1 MVMRL
6 TDLPLGLLLRRA
18 RATRGSNF
26 GFKPAHEPQGS
37 AAKLEVSDRMSTT
50 SRRMHMGVFV
60 LGTGNHIAGW
70 RYEGAATSHMQLP
83 VIQEIARIAER
94 GKFDLLFISDSMA
107 MDPTDHP
114 SFMCRLEP
122 TTLISVLS
130 ASTTRIGLG
139 ATVSTSF
146 SEPFNVARMF
156 GSIDHISGGRAAWN
170 VVTSSNPK
178 AAQNF
183 NRDEHL
189 EHELRY
195 QRANEFVDVVRGL
208 WDCWDDDAITADKV
222 SGQYIDE
229 GKVRPLNHKG
239 QFFQVKGPVNMSRC
253 PQGHPVIIQAGG
265 SPSGLELAA
274 RTADVVFSVVQ
285 DLQAAKIAYAD
296 LKARMAKYGRSPND
310 LAVLPGVMPIIGA
323 NVAEAREKLSKLQSW
338 LTPTN
343 AATLVASRIGYEV
356 SGHPLDGPVPPP
368 PPSQGS
374 RTFSHV
380 LYEIALREKMTLR
393 DLYNLTAAA
402 RGHWVVC
409 GTPQSIAD
417 TLEEWF
423 VEAAA
428 DGFNIL
434 PPYFPGAFDEFVD
447 LVVPELQRRSLFRC
461 DYHGSTLR
469 DHLGLARV
477 SVPMSK
483 REVVGGG

>member
-1 MVMRL
+1 M
-6 TDLPLGLLLRRA
+6 G
-18 RATRGSNF
+18 ATGR
-26 GFKPAHEPQGS
+26 Q
-37 AAKLEVSDRMSTT
+37 
-50 SRRMHMGVFV
+50 MHLGVFV

-83 VIQEIARIAER
+83 VMQEIARIAER
-94 GKFDLLFISDSMA
+94 GKFDLLFISDSMV

-114 SFMCRLEP
+114 SFMCRFEP
-122 TTLISVLS
+122 TSLISVLS
-130 ASTTRIGLG
+130 ATTSHIGLG

-146 SEPFNVARMF
+146 SEPFAVARMF
-156 GSIDHISGGRAAWN
+156 GSIDHISDGRAAWN

-178 AAQNF
+178 VALNF

-208 WDCWDDDAITADKV
+208 WDCWDDDAIVADKV
-222 SGQYIDE
+222 TGQYVDAA
-229 GKVRPLNHKG
+229 KVRPLEHKG
-239 QFFQVKGPVNMSRC
+239 QFFQVKGPVNMSRS

-265 SPSGLELAA
+265 SPSGLDLAA

-285 DLQAAKIAYAD
+285 DLAAARVAYHD
-296 LKARMAKYGRSPND
+296 LKGRMARYGRAPD
-310 LAVLPGVMPIIGA
+310 ALAVLPGVMPIIGA
-323 NVAEAREKLSKLQSW
+323 SAGEARETLAKLQSW

-356 SGHPLDGPVPPP
+356 AGYPLDGPVPPP

-374 RTFSHV
+374 HAFSNV
-380 LYEIALREKMTLR
+380 LYETAQREKMTLR

-409 GTPQSIAD
+409 GTAVSIAD

-423 VEAAA
+423 TGGAA

-434 PPYFPGAFDEFVD
+434 PAWFPGAFNDFVD
-447 LVVPELQRRSLFRC
+447 CVVPELQRRGLFRRE
-461 DYHGSTLR
+461 YEGRTLR
-469 DHLGLARV
+469 DHLGLAC
-477 SVPMSK
+477 VPSIGPR
-483 REVVGGG
+483 REAVGGA